1 MDYGASC
8 EISIAFQNNNE
19 FSTHHYVFGY
29 EGYEFA
35 ERPIYKRK
43 QKEWDTMFE
52 LINGKQFVS
61 NLTQGEIIFLSFSCS
76 AKRFAARH
84 KGKNDEGFEEHNGDA
99 ELDDSRREN
108 LVEELIEEDS
118 QESIATRMA
127 NTLQTQTK
135 NQGLPK
141 RSRLRVFSSSLEEE
155 IGTCI

>member
-61 NLTQGEIIFLSFSCS
+61 NLTQGEIIFYHFFVQLKDLQQGIRVKMMKVLKNIMVMQSWTT
-76 AKRFAARH
+76 AE
-84 KGKNDEGFEEHNGDA
+84 GK
-99 ELDDSRREN
+99 
-108 LVEELIEEDS
+108 
-118 QESIATRMA
+118 T
-127 NTLQTQTK
+127 
-135 NQGLPK
+135 
-141 RSRLRVFSSSLEEE
+141 
-155 IGTCI
+155 